1 MTAPRSLLLEPP
13 PLMDGSSASP
23 PMTSLS
29 REELYDLIWT
39 TPTIH
44 LAREFGISDV
54 ALAKLCR
61 RRAIPTPPRGYWA
74 RLQAG
79 QHPPRPGLP
88 EAPAGMDR
96 PVTVSVSTH
105 PPLFVPPPDNRSQP
119 AAVGVFIPSNASHL
133 HPIAKRV
140 LHCLRHHKLS
150 GRGLVRIR
158 EPGLPRI
165 SASPAQADRVA
176 RAVDSLLAAATARGC
191 TPEAG
196 PADRVDFRREKQQ
209 VTFRIE
215 EEVECLDSTVPRR
228 RYRPTGRLQFFLGAP
243 GIPASRTQSWAES
256 ATTTLAI
263 ILAQVSAAL
272 AHLMAGERTQRTPAG
287 PAARTTQQV
296 SPGSF
301 PAIRRR
307 NLERAAAGRIQRLL
321 DDATAWRT
329 HSEVTDYLA
338 ACEAQWR
345 QTAADAPTVEQRVWL
360 EWARR
365 VAANLS
371 PFAMHAARVVAA
383 PSAIPADGFAAAA
396 PESALARQS

>member
-1 MTAPRSLLLEPP
+1 MPRDPASLAMT
-13 PLMDGSSASP
+13 
-23 PMTSLS
+23 TLS
-29 REELYDLIWT
+29 REELYQRIWT
-39 TPTIH
+39 TPTTR

-74 RLQAG
+74 RLHAG

-105 PPLFVPPPDNRSQP
+105 PPPPVPACPAPPPDNRSLP
-119 AAVGVFIPSNASHL
+119 APVAVFTPNDESRL
-133 HPIAKRV
+133 HPIARRV

-176 RAVDSLLAAATARGC
+176 RAVDSLLAATTARGC

-196 PADRVDFRREKQQ
+196 PADRVEFRREKRQ

-215 EEVECLDSTVPRR
+215 EEVECLDLTVPRR

-243 GIPASRTQSWAES
+243 GIPASRPQSWAES

-272 AHLMAGERTQRTPAG
+272 AHLMANEHTQRTPAG

-345 QTAADAPTVEQRVWL
+345 QTAAGAPTAEQRVWL

-371 PFAMHAARVVAA
+371 PFVMHADRVVAA

-396 PESALARQS
+396 PESALAKQR